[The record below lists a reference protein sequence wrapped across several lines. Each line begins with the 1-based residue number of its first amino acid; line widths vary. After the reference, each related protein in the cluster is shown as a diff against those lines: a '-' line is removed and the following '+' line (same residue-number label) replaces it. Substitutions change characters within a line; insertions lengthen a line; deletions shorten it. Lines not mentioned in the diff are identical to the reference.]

1 MSGTDT
7 VIPSHADY
15 RLLDVAELLALGF
28 KRARMQAAAG
38 KNRENSTG
46 LCAGIERV
54 SVSESG
60 Q

>member
-7 VIPSHADY
+7 VIPSLADY
-15 RLLDVAELLALGF
+15 RLLDVAELLALGL

-38 KNRENSTG
+38 ENRKNSTG

>member
-7 VIPSHADY
+7 VILSLAD
-15 RLLDVAELLALGF
+15 RQLLEVAELLALGLE
-28 KRARMQAAAG
+28 RVRMGAAAG
-38 KNRENSTG
+38 ENRENSTG

>member
-7 VIPSHADY
+7 VIPRPAGD
-15 RLLDVAELLALGF
+15 RLLEVAELLALGL
-28 KRARMQAAAG
+28 KRGRMRVAARE
-38 KNRENSTG
+38 NRENSTG
-46 LCAGIERV
+46 LCAGSERV

>member
-7 VIPSHADY
+7 VIPSLADH
-15 RLLDVAELLALGF
+15 RLLEVAELLAL
-28 KRARMQAAAG
+28 KRARMRAAAG
-38 KNRENSTG
+38 ENRRNSTG
-46 LCAGIERV
+46 LCAEIERV